1 MKNKVRGTVSLFH
14 KTTLDGVA
22 VEAEIKATG
31 VYVPEVY
38 ATQYQ
43 PGECAY
49 FDEIEYGAVNF
60 HPDHL
65 NAVLDEIEASKGI
78 PVDYYASD
86 RIVAIGEFIDPIE
99 EDEYNR
105 QMSDDFRNDR

>member
-1 MKNKVRGTVSLFH
+1 MKKKTKASVSLFH
-14 KTTLDGVA
+14 KTVLDGIP
-22 VEAEIKATG
+22 VEVEIKATG

-49 FDEIEYGAVNF
+49 FDEIEYEAVNF

-65 NAVLDEIEASKGI
+65 NAVLDEIEVSKGI

-86 RIVAIGEFIDPIE
+86 RIVAVGEFIDPKE

-105 QMSDDFRNDR
+105 QASEDFRNDR